1 MGSSGVKQNALAN
14 AGTGQQMSS
23 DLYGQANQTYGTLA
37 PQLQSE
43 ITNPQ
48 GYTPAQK
55 AAQNTAAQQSTGG
68 SMSGAVGQGALQS
81 ARTRNAGGSQA
92 AIAQSARTA
101 GQNLSNAALQT
112 ETNDANLQQA
122 NRQAGL
128 SGMQQLYGTTL
139 GGSENAL
146 GLSNQALGV
155 ANQAAKPWW
164 QQLAGTV
171 AGNVTGSVG
180 GGNPASLGLG

>member
-1 MGSSGVKQNALAN
+1 MGSGVKSQALSN

-23 DLYGQANQTYGTLA
+23 DLYGQANSAYGTLS
-37 PQLQSE
+37 PQLNAE
-43 ITNPQ
+43 ITNPT

-112 ETNDANLQQA
+112 ETNNANLQQQQ
-122 NRQAGL
+122 RQAGL
-128 SGMQQLYGTTL
+128 QGLQSLYGTTL

-146 GLSNQALGV
+146 GLSNQALST
-155 ANQAAKPWW
+155 ANQAKPSFW
-164 QQLAGTV
+164 QQLGSQAAGAALSGAMGAV
-171 AGNVTGSVG
+171 
-180 GGNPASLGLG
+180 

>member
-1 MGSSGVKQNALAN
+1 MGSSGVKKDALAN
-14 AGTGQQMSS
+14 SGTANAMSS
-23 DLYGQANQTYGTLA
+23 DLYGNSQAAYGTLA
-37 PQLQSE
+37 PQLQAE

-48 GYTPAQK
+48 GYTPAEK
-55 AAQNTAAQQSTGG
+55 AAQKTAAQQSTGG

-81 ARTRNAGGSQA
+81 ARTRNAGGSAA
-92 AIAQSARTA
+92 AIGQSARTA

-112 ETNDANLQQA
+112 ETNDANLKQA

-128 SGMQQLYGTTL
+128 TGMQQLYGTTL

-155 ANQAAKPWW
+155 ANSTPKTFW
-164 QQLAGTV
+164 QQMATTAGTDV
-171 AGNVTGSVG
+171 LGALTGQKP
-180 GGNPASLGLG
+180 NY

>member
-1 MGSSGVKQNALAN
+1 
-14 AGTGQQMSS
+14 MSS
-23 DLYGQANQTYGTLA
+23 SLYGQANQAYGTLA

-68 SMSGAVGQGALQS
+68 SMAGAVGQGALQS
-81 ARTRNAGGSQA
+81 ARTRNAGGSNA
-92 AIAQSARTA
+92 AIAQSARTS

-112 ETNDANLQQA
+112 ETNNANLQQQQ
-122 NRQAGL
+122 RQAGL
-128 SGMQQLYGTTL
+128 SGLQSLYGTTL

-155 ANQAAKPWW
+155 ANQATPSFW
-164 QQLAGTV
+164 QQMAQTAGKDIIGT
-171 AGNVTGSVG
+171 ATGQK
-180 GGNPASLGLG
+180 A